1 VVIWREYPSPPA
13 RCRRAVLVGA
23 LLTAVSPLLAQSGRV
38 RFRVTDWNGAL
49 VPGAEVSLL
58 DKDEA
63 RLTLHTD
70 AAGAAVFT
78 GLPMGVGRFTVA
90 SPGYRTIPV
99 TVTISSGKEVKI
111 WATLMLPVTGLV
123 IALPARKRKGWWIF

>member
-1 VVIWREYPSPPA
+1 
-13 RCRRAVLVGA
+13 
-23 LLTAVSPLLAQSGRV
+23 LLAQSGRV
-38 RFRVTDWNGAL
+38 RFRVTDWHGAV

-58 DKDEA
+58 VKDEA

-70 AAGAAVFT
+70 DAGAAVFT
-78 GLPMGVGRFTVA
+78 GLPMEVARFTVA

-99 TVTISSGKEVKI
+99 TVTISSGKEVQV